1 MPHLTR
7 RRPGVTGAVVL
18 LAACSGPARLDELP
32 QPAEH
37 TVTEWTV
44 DTTRSEVAADLRAS
58 AATARVRPVGALS
71 LRGGRTAVLDGNAP
85 RVLYFS
91 RHGALERTVE
101 LQPAGA
107 EPRLRAD
114 KLVRI
119 AGDTIGAIARGR
131 AFVLDERGE
140 IVHTFDAADLQAS
153 GAPRFRMV
161 LAPLAGR
168 KTVLAFVDRQEPP
181 SPDVTRWVDSTRV
194 VVVDSGMTIVQE
206 LGLWPAVFLE
216 TRNGRPRQVWFAPHL
231 VVASRDSV
239 IYHGFGSDY
248 RIDATTST
256 GRIHRSFV
264 RPWSQVA
271 VMPAAIDAYI
281 EGWSRNWMKGT
292 AAEVEQGKRDMRTN
306 PFFPYVP
313 SFSEFLVTSEGELWV
328 RSPNLTDAQSEGE
341 LYSRPLVPSR
351 WSIFS
356 KDGRWIGQAT
366 LPALSH
372 PRDVREGFVLSVEG
386 GANAGKVLRRRLQR
400 VESGD
405 HAGGAT

>member
-1 MPHLTR
+1 MPRFTCQR
-7 RRPGVTGAVVL
+7 RAATGAAMVFFTG
-18 LAACSGPARLDELP
+18 CGPARLD
-32 QPAEH
+32 QPIQRFERPIA
-37 TVTEWTV
+37 EWTV
-44 DTTRSEVAADLRAS
+44 DTAHSEVAANLRAS

-71 LRGGRTAVLDGNAP
+71 LGGGRTAVLDGNAAK
-85 RVLYFS
+85 VLYFS

-101 LQPAGA
+101 LQPAGT
-107 EPRLRAD
+107 ELRLRAD
-114 KLVRI
+114 KLVRL
-119 AGDTIGAIARGR
+119 AGDTIGAIASGR

-140 IVHTFDAADLQAS
+140 IMRAFNAAELRAP

-161 LAPLAGR
+161 LAPLAGG

-181 SPDVTRWVDSTRV
+181 AADATRWVDSIRV
-194 VVVDSGMTIVQE
+194 VVVDGDMNILNE
-206 LGLWPAVFLE
+206 LGLWPNVFIE
-216 TRNGRPRQVWFAPHL
+216 ARSGRPHQVWFAPHL

-264 RPWSQVA
+264 RPWNRVP
-271 VMPAAIDAYI
+271 VTPADIDAYV

-292 AAEVEQGKRDMRTN
+292 AAEVERGKRDMRTN

-328 RSPNLTDAQSEGE
+328 RSPNLTDAQSAGE
-341 LYSRPLVPSR
+341 LYSIPLVPSH

-356 KDGRWIGQAT
+356 QDGRWIGQAT

-372 PRDVREGFVLSVEG
+372 PRDVREGFVLTVEG
-386 GANAGKVLRRRLQR
+386 GANAGKVVRRRLQR
-400 VESGD
+400 VE
-405 HAGGAT
+405 TVERTP